1 MEGWGRVR
9 QGTVRRRRNRP
20 VEARS
25 SDQSGRGRSAPDAPY
40 LFMPYL
46 GVEAQFVELHG
57 DAFRA
62 VVELADHVLVL
73 LRQGVAD
80 GPVREGLPAVAPI
93 HLVVEGGG
101 GVRGREK
108 EVR

>member
-1 MEGWGRVR
+1 MGD
-9 QGTVRRRRNRP
+9 P
-20 VEARS
+20 PLY
-25 SDQSGRGRSAPDAPY
+25 APR

-101 GVRGREK
+101 VRGREK

>member
-1 MEGWGRVR
+1 M
-9 QGTVRRRRNRP
+9 TVHNLHLRP
-20 VEARS
+20 RLLYS
-25 SDQSGRGRSAPDAPY
+25 TPFPPRFAPSPALDFHA
-40 LFMPYL
+40 YL

-93 HLVVEGGG
+93 HLVEG
-101 GVRGREK
+101 GVRGRK
-108 EVR
+108 R